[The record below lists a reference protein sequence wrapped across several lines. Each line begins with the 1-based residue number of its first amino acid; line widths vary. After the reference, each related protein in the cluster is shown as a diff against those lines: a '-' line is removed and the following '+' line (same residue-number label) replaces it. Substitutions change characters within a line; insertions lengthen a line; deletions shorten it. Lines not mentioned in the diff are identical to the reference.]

1 MRRPGLNT
9 GGIIDGGRE
18 PLSLVVR
25 LGLAAI
31 VIALHVGGGWAL
43 TQVAPVKLVVA
54 DGTPMEV
61 RMVSAE
67 ATAPPAAPPEPEP
80 PQPEPPLAEPPP
92 PPEIPLVDL
101 ATVVD
106 PPPPDLPPPAFPV
119 PAAPP
124 PPPPK
129 PQPPVAKPPPPP
141 EKPRPAQARPP
152 AAPAQAPAAAEAAAP
167 SAPAAPS
174 AGPKTVSASQV
185 GYLVAPNPVYPTR
198 SRRAGEE
205 GVSTLRVL
213 VDSGGQPTQVSVQA
227 SSGYPA
233 LDESALA
240 AVRAAKFRPYVE
252 AGQAQP
258 VWVTI
263 SIRFKLQ

>member
-1 MRRPGLNT
+1 MNRPK
-9 GGIIDGGRE
+9 IASRE
-18 PLSLVVR
+18 LLSPTVR

-80 PQPEPPLAEPPP
+80 PQPEPPP

-124 PPPPK
+124 PPPK
-129 PQPPVAKPPPPP
+129 PQPPVAKPPPPQP

-167 SAPAAPS
+167 AAPAAPS

-213 VDSGGQPTQVSVQA
+213 VDAGGQPTQVSVQA
-227 SSGYPA
+227 SSGFPA